1 MDGQLDG
8 GSERGGGGRGD
19 SLWIGCRSQLGRVSF
34 YICYKFQHVEL
45 MEEGEEIF
53 LDGLLNGT
61 EGVATSADASGRR
74 DKVEKGSQP
83 LDLDVDSGGAP
94 ERRVVIEVGFK
105 NSVDVRRV

>member
-1 MDGQLDG
+1 
-8 GSERGGGGRGD
+8 
-19 SLWIGCRSQLGRVSF
+19 
-34 YICYKFQHVEL
+34 

-53 LDGLLNGT
+53 LDGSLNGT
-61 EGVATSADASGRR
+61 EGVATSANASGRR
-74 DKVEKGSQP
+74 GKIEKGSQP